1 MTDRAEALRA
11 RLLATFRVE
20 AQEHLQTIAGE
31 LAALTRDPGAAAH
44 LEDLLRAMHTLKGAA
59 RSVGFTEFEAACHR
73 CETLLSTLI
82 RNRTAPT
89 AADLHLLQEAG
100 MALGSVIA
108 GTLPADRLGAVAMEA
123 TLRQAQGDVE
133 GTPAASAPSSAEPG
147 SEPEPGSAGATTAAP
162 APAVADTIRVEV
174 GRLDNVV
181 TLAES
186 LLHPKLASSEHV
198 RLARGVVEDVER
210 VRARAGLE
218 LREELHALEVGAR
231 QLLAVLRQDSRLL
244 TTAVDDLNDEM
255 RRVRMMPA
263 ASILDAFPLM
273 VHDLCRET
281 GKEVDWSVVGANL
294 EIDRKVL
301 ELVKDPLIHMVRNA
315 IDHGIEPP
323 DVREAAGKP
332 RRGSLVVTV
341 APSEGGRISIE
352 VTDDGKGFALDALR
366 DAAIRSRLASEEQLA
381 ALSDA
386 EVADLAYSAGVSTS
400 PVITTISGHGRGLA
414 IVRERIE
421 RVEGRISTRSTP
433 GKGTV
438 IRLEFPASIVTY
450 RALLVAVHG
459 RRFLLP
465 LDSIEHVFGVK
476 QAEVTAAIANGTLTH
491 DDRDYPFGSLGPML
505 GLPRVAEDEEAYGGM
520 RSCLLLRSGERHG
533 ILLVDDVLGEQEVVI
548 KELHPPLLRVRNVL
562 TTALLGTGELVL
574 VLRPLDLIASI
585 TVRALSRPPTEA
597 AAMPRVLRVLVVDDS
612 TTTRTMERNMFEAA
626 GYSVQVA
633 ADGAAA
639 WELVQTEELDVVV
652 SDVDMPRM
660 NGFELTAR
668 IRSEPRLAKLPVI
681 LVSALEAREDKEQGI
696 RVGANAYVLKSGF
709 NQANLLDIVRRLA

>member
-1 MTDRAEALRA
+1 VTDRAEALRA

-20 AQEHLQTIAGE
+20 AQEHLQTIAAEIGT
-31 LAALTRDPGAAAH
+31 LTREPGAGAH
-44 LEDLLRAMHTLKGAA
+44 LEDLLRAMHTLKGAS
-59 RSVGFTEFEAACHR
+59 RSVGFSEFEGACHR
-73 CETLLSTLI
+73 CETLISTLI
-82 RNRTAPT
+82 REGATPT
-89 AADLHLLQEAG
+89 AADLRLLQDAS

-108 GTLPADRLGAVAMEA
+108 GTMPAGQLSTVAVEA
-123 TLRQAQGDVE
+123 TLQQAQGDT
-133 GTPAASAPSSAEPG
+133 GTLVDATAAAAVVHDEAAVP
-147 SEPEPGSAGATTAAP
+147 AAP
-162 APAVADTIRVEV
+162 AALAADTIRVEV

-186 LLHPKLASSEHV
+186 LLHPKLASNEHV
-198 RLARGVVEDVER
+198 RLARGVVEDIER

-218 LREELHALEVGAR
+218 LREELHSLEMRAR
-231 QLLAVLRQDSRLL
+231 QLLTVLRQDSRLL
-244 TTAVDDLNDEM
+244 TTAVDELNDEM

-294 EIDRKVL
+294 EVDRKVL

-315 IDHGIEPP
+315 IDHGVEAPG
-323 DVREAAGKP
+323 VREAAGKP

-352 VTDDGKGFALDALR
+352 VADDGKGFALDALR

-433 GKGTV
+433 GQGTV

-450 RALLVAVHG
+450 RALLIAVHG

-465 LDSIEHVFGVK
+465 LDSVEHVFAV
-476 QAEVTAAIANGTLTH
+476 QQNEVTAGLARGTLTH
-491 DDRDYPFGSLGPML
+491 AERDFPFGSLGPML
-505 GLPRVAEDEEAYGGM
+505 GLPRIAEDELAYGHV
-520 RSCLLLRSGERHG
+520 RSCLLLRSGERRG

-548 KELHPPLLRVRNVL
+548 KELHAPLLRVRNVL

-574 VLRPLDLIASI
+574 VLRSLDLIASI
-585 TVRALSRPPTEA
+585 TVRPLARPQA
-597 AAMPRVLRVLVVDDS
+597 AIAAMPRVLRLLVVDDS

-626 GYSVQVA
+626 GYTVQVA

-639 WELVQTEELDVVV
+639 WEIVQTEELDVVV

-660 NGFELTAR
+660 NGFELTSR
-668 IRSEPRLAKLPVI
+668 IRSEPRLAKLPVV

>member
-11 RLLATFRVE
+11 RLLATFRME
-20 AQEHLQTIAGE
+20 AQEHLQTIASE
-31 LAALTRDPGAAAH
+31 IATLTRDPSATTN
-44 LEDLLRAMHTLKGAA
+44 LENLLRAMHTLKGAA
-59 RSVGFTEFEAACHR
+59 RSVGFGEFEAACHR
-73 CETLLSTLI
+73 CETLI
-82 RNRTAPT
+82 RNGSAPSST
-89 AADLHLLQEAG
+89 ELHVIEEASH
-100 MALGSVIA
+100 ALASVIA
-108 GTLPADRLGAVAMEA
+108 GTLPADQLSNVGIEAVPRQARGDGEA
-123 TLRQAQGDVE
+123 TG
-133 GTPAASAPSSAEPG
+133 APEAL
-147 SEPEPGSAGATTAAP
+147 P
-162 APAVADTIRVEV
+162 APALADTIRVEV

-198 RLARGVVEDVER
+198 RMARGVVESIER

-218 LREELHALEVGAR
+218 LREELHTLEMRAR

-273 VHDLCRET
+273 VRDLCRET

-315 IDHGIEPP
+315 IDHGIEAPAA
-323 DVREAAGKP
+323 REAAGKP
-332 RRGSLVVTV
+332 RRGNLVVTV

-352 VTDDGKGFALDALR
+352 VADDGKGFALDALR
-366 DAAIRSRLASEEQLA
+366 AAALRSRLASEEQLA

-386 EVADLAYSAGVSTS
+386 EVSDLAYSAGVSTS

-450 RALLVAVHG
+450 RALLIAVHG

-465 LDSIEHVFGVK
+465 LDSIEHVFAVK
-476 QAEVTAAIANGTLTH
+476 QDAATAGLAKGSLTH
-491 DDRDYPFGSLGPML
+491 DGRDYPFGSLGPML
-505 GLPRVAEDEEAYGGM
+505 GLPRVVEDERAYGTV
-520 RSCLLLRSGERHG
+520 RSCLLVRGGERRG

-585 TVRALSRPPTEA
+585 TVRALARPQVAVAP
-597 AAMPRVLRVLVVDDS
+597 MPRVLRVLVVDDS

-626 GYSVQVA
+626 GYAVQVA

-639 WELVQTEELDVVV
+639 WDIVQTAELDVVV

-668 IRSEPRLAKLPVI
+668 IRSEPRLAKLPVV
-681 LVSALEAREDKEQGI
+681 LVSALEGREDKEQGI

>member
-1 MTDRAEALRA
+1 VTDRAEALRA

-20 AQEHLQTIAGE
+20 AQEHLQTIAAEIG
-31 LAALTRDPGAAAH
+31 ALTRDPRALAH

-59 RSVGFTEFEAACHR
+59 RSVGFIEFEGACHR

-82 RNRTAPT
+82 RTGAAPA
-89 AADLHLLQEAG
+89 AADLHLLQDASH
-100 MALGSVIA
+100 ALASVIA
-108 GTLPADRLGAVAMEA
+108 GTMPAEQLGSVAIEA
-123 TLRQAQGDVE
+123 ALRQAQGDTNE
-133 GTPAASAPSSAEPG
+133 AQRDTDTMGIPGASLPHEEPA
-147 SEPEPGSAGATTAAP
+147 AAP
-162 APAVADTIRVEV
+162 AAVADTIRVEV

-218 LREELHALEVGAR
+218 LREELHSLEMRAR
-231 QLLAVLRQDSRLL
+231 QLLSVLRQDSRIL
-244 TTAVDDLNDEM
+244 TTAVDELNDEM

-273 VHDLCRET
+273 VNDLCRET

-294 EIDRKVL
+294 EVDRKVL

-315 IDHGIEPP
+315 IDHGIEAPG
-323 DVREAAGKP
+323 VREGAGKP

-352 VTDDGKGFALDALR
+352 VADDGRGFALDALR
-366 DAAIRSRLASEEQLA
+366 DAAVRSRLASADQLA

-433 GKGTV
+433 NVGTV

-459 RRFLLP
+459 RNFLLP
-465 LDSIEHVFGVK
+465 LDSIEHVFAVK
-476 QAEVTAAIANGTLTH
+476 QAEVTAGLAKGSLTH
-491 DDRDYPFGSLGPML
+491 DDRAFPFGSLGPML
-505 GLPRVAEDEEAYGGM
+505 GLPRVAEDELAYGSV
-520 RSCLLLRSGERHG
+520 RSCLLLRSGDRRG
-533 ILLVDDVLGEQEVVI
+533 ILLIDDVLGEQEVVI

-585 TVRALSRPPTEA
+585 TVRSLARPYAEVK
-597 AAMPRVLRVLVVDDS
+597 AMPRVLRVLVVDDS

-626 GYSVQVA
+626 GYTVQVA

-639 WELVQTEELDVVV
+639 WDIVQTEELDVVV

-668 IRSEPRLAKLPVI
+668 IRSEPRLAKLPVV

>member
-1 MTDRAEALRA
+1 VTDRAEALRA

-20 AQEHLQTIAGE
+20 AQEHLQTIAAE
-31 LAALTRDPGAAAH
+31 IAALTRDPRALAH

-59 RSVGFTEFEAACHR
+59 RSVGFIEFEGACHR

-82 RNRTAPT
+82 RNGAAPA
-89 AADLHLLQEAG
+89 AADLHLLQDASH
-100 MALGSVIA
+100 ALASVIA
-108 GTLPADRLGAVAMEA
+108 GTLPAEQLGTVATDA
-123 TLRQAQGDVE
+123 ALRAAQGDTM
-133 GTPAASAPSSAEPG
+133 GTPAAGVPDDVLDDVTAPPQA
-147 SEPEPGSAGATTAAP
+147 
-162 APAVADTIRVEV
+162 AVADTIRVEV

-198 RLARGVVEDVER
+198 RLARGVVEDIER

-218 LREELHALEVGAR
+218 LREELHSLEMRAR
-231 QLLAVLRQDSRLL
+231 QLLSVLRQDSRVL

-273 VHDLCRET
+273 VNDLCRET

-294 EIDRKVL
+294 EVDRKVL

-315 IDHGIEPP
+315 IDHGIEAPG
-323 DVREAAGKP
+323 VREAAGKP

-352 VTDDGKGFALDALR
+352 VADDGRGFALDALR
-366 DAAIRSRLASEEQLA
+366 DAAVRSRLASADQLA

-433 GKGTV
+433 NVGTV

-459 RRFLLP
+459 RNFLLP
-465 LDSIEHVFGVK
+465 LDSIEHVFAVK
-476 QAEVTAAIANGTLTH
+476 QDAVTAGLAKGSLTH
-491 DDRDYPFGSLGPML
+491 DERAYPFGSLGPML
-505 GLPRVAEDEEAYGGM
+505 GLPRVAEDEVAYGSV
-520 RSCLLLRSGERHG
+520 RSCLLLRSGDRRG

-585 TVRALSRPPTEA
+585 TVRSLARPYAEVKP
-597 AAMPRVLRVLVVDDS
+597 MPRVLRVLVVDDS

-626 GYSVQVA
+626 GYTVQVA

-639 WELVQTEELDVVV
+639 WDIVQTEELDVVV

-668 IRSEPRLAKLPVI
+668 IRSEPRLAKLPVV

>member
-20 AQEHLQTIAGE
+20 AREHLQTIAAE
-31 LAALTRDPGAAAH
+31 IAALTRDPSATTN

-59 RSVGFTEFEAACHR
+59 RSVGFGEFEAACHR
-73 CETLLSTLI
+73 CETLVSGLI
-82 RNRTAPT
+82 RNGSAPSPT
-89 AADLHLLQEAG
+89 ELQMLDEASH
-100 MALGSVIA
+100 ALASVIA
-108 GTLPADRLGAVAMEA
+108 GTLPADQLSNAGMEA
-123 TLRQAQGDVE
+123 APRQARGDNVATAE
-133 GTPAASAPSSAEPG
+133 ATGAPVP
-147 SEPEPGSAGATTAAP
+147 AP
-162 APAVADTIRVEV
+162 APALADTIRVEV

-198 RLARGVVEDVER
+198 RMARGVVESIER

-218 LREELHALEVGAR
+218 LREELHTLEMRAR

-315 IDHGIEPP
+315 IDHGIEAPAA
-323 DVREAAGKP
+323 REAAGKA

-352 VTDDGKGFALDALR
+352 VADDGKGFALDALR
-366 DAAIRSRLASEEQLA
+366 DAALRSRLATEEQLA

-450 RALLVAVHG
+450 RALLIAVHG
-459 RRFLLP
+459 RHFLLP

-476 QAEVTAAIANGTLTH
+476 QDAVTAGLAKGSLAH
-491 DDRDYPFGSLGPML
+491 DERDYPFGSLGPML
-505 GLPRVAEDEEAYGGM
+505 GLPRVVEDERAYGTV
-520 RSCLLLRSGERHG
+520 RSCLLLRSGERRG

-585 TVRALSRPPTEA
+585 TLRALARPQVAVAP
-597 AAMPRVLRVLVVDDS
+597 MPRVLRVLVVDDS

-626 GYSVQVA
+626 GYTVQVA
-633 ADGAAA
+633 ADGASA
-639 WELVQTEELDVVV
+639 WDIVQTEELDVVV

-668 IRSEPRLAKLPVI
+668 IRSEPRLAKLPVV
-681 LVSALEAREDKEQGI
+681 LVSALEGREDKEQGI